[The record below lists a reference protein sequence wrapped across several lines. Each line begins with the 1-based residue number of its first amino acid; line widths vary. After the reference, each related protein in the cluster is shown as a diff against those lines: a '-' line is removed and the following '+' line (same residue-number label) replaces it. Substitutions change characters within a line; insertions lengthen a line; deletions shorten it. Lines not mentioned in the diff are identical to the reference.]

1 MGVAYAAPTAVFVAV
16 FFITPLLLVARMSL
30 SSWPLLTGNGGLNF
44 PKNYLSIWKNALFGP
59 AVVFTIEYTLIV
71 TVLLIGL
78 GLGLALLVQERGR
91 WVDMLRTVILLPVSL
106 GLAAASLLFWGFYS
120 PSIGPI
126 NPILEQL
133 GLIHDPISF
142 LGTSLSALLSTSFL
156 IVWKYSGLYM
166 LIFLVGLQAIP
177 DDLFEAAALDG
188 ASRIQVFRHITLP
201 LLRPSLALALI
212 LCVTGSLLAFD
223 QFYILT
229 KGAPDNSTVTVVQLI
244 YREAFQKQNLG
255 TSAAIS
261 IMVLVAL
268 LIPLYVL
275 LNGLRL
281 QNSLIGLSLVLAMF
295 QLPFAT
301 YMMRISFEAVPR
313 ELEESA
319 LVDGCGTFSVL
330 WRILLPSV
338 RPGLIT
344 VGLFAFLA
352 AWSDFLAPLILLTD
366 SAKQTLPLAV
376 ANLRQQTMGAIDYGA
391 TEAGV
396 VVMAVPC
403 LILFLLLQRYYVR
416 GFTSGAVKG

>member
-1 MGVAYAAPTAVFVAV
+1 MGVAYAAPTVVFVAV

-30 SSWPLLTGNGGLNF
+30 SSWPLLTGDGGLNF

-133 GLIHDPISF
+133 GLIHGPISF

-156 IVWKYSGLYM
+156 IVWKYTGLYM
-166 LIFLVGLQAIP
+166 LILLVGLQAIP
-177 DDLFEAAALDG
+177 DELFEAAALDG

-268 LIPLYVL
+268 LVL
-275 LNGLRL
+275 NAVQFRYLR
-281 QNSLIGLSLVLAMF
+281 SS
-295 QLPFAT
+295 
-301 YMMRISFEAVPR
+301 E
-313 ELEESA
+313 
-319 LVDGCGTFSVL
+319 
-330 WRILLPSV
+330 
-338 RPGLIT
+338 PGL
-344 VGLFAFLA
+344 
-352 AWSDFLAPLILLTD
+352 
-366 SAKQTLPLAV
+366 K
-376 ANLRQQTMGAIDYGA
+376 R
-391 TEAGV
+391 
-396 VVMAVPC
+396 
-403 LILFLLLQRYYVR
+403 
-416 GFTSGAVKG
+416 

>member
-1 MGVAYAAPTAVFVAV
+1 MTPATPDHRGAPAAWWRLTRWRYRRLMGVAYAAPTVVFVAV

-268 LIPLYVL
+268 LVL
-275 LNGLRL
+275 NAVQFRYLRSSESGLKR
-281 QNSLIGLSLVLAMF
+281 
-295 QLPFAT
+295 
-301 YMMRISFEAVPR
+301 
-313 ELEESA
+313 
-319 LVDGCGTFSVL
+319 
-330 WRILLPSV
+330 
-338 RPGLIT
+338 
-344 VGLFAFLA
+344 
-352 AWSDFLAPLILLTD
+352 
-366 SAKQTLPLAV
+366 
-376 ANLRQQTMGAIDYGA
+376 
-391 TEAGV
+391 
-396 VVMAVPC
+396 
-403 LILFLLLQRYYVR
+403 
-416 GFTSGAVKG
+416 

>member
-1 MGVAYAAPTAVFVAV
+1 MGVAYAAPTVVFLAV

-44 PKNYLSIWKNALFGP
+44 PKNYFSIWKNALFGP

-126 NPILEQL
+126 SPILEQL

-188 ASRIQVFRHITLP
+188 ASRIQVFRHITWP

-223 QFYILT
+223 QFFILT
-229 KGAPDNSTVTVVQLI
+229 KGGPDNSTVTVVQLI

-261 IMVLVAL
+261 IIVLVAL
-268 LIPLYVL
+268 VVL
-275 LNGLRL
+275 NAVQFRYLR
-281 QNSLIGLSLVLAMF
+281 SS
-295 QLPFAT
+295 
-301 YMMRISFEAVPR
+301 E
-313 ELEESA
+313 
-319 LVDGCGTFSVL
+319 
-330 WRILLPSV
+330 
-338 RPGLIT
+338 PGL
-344 VGLFAFLA
+344 
-352 AWSDFLAPLILLTD
+352 
-366 SAKQTLPLAV
+366 K
-376 ANLRQQTMGAIDYGA
+376 R
-391 TEAGV
+391 
-396 VVMAVPC
+396 
-403 LILFLLLQRYYVR
+403 
-416 GFTSGAVKG
+416 

>member
-1 MGVAYAAPTAVFVAV
+1 MGVAYAAPTVVFVAV

-44 PKNYLSIWKNALFGP
+44 PRNYLSIWNNALFGP

-91 WVDMLRTVILLPVSL
+91 WVDMLRTVILLPVSV

-156 IVWKYSGLYM
+156 IVWKYAGLYM

-201 LLRPSLALALI
+201 LLRPSIALALI

-229 KGAPDNSTVTVVQLI
+229 KGGPDNSTVTVVQLI

-268 LIPLYVL
+268 LVL
-275 LNGLRL
+275 NAVQFRYLRSSEPDL
-281 QNSLIGLSLVLAMF
+281 K
-295 QLPFAT
+295 
-301 YMMRISFEAVPR
+301 R
-313 ELEESA
+313 
-319 LVDGCGTFSVL
+319 
-330 WRILLPSV
+330 
-338 RPGLIT
+338 
-344 VGLFAFLA
+344 
-352 AWSDFLAPLILLTD
+352 
-366 SAKQTLPLAV
+366 
-376 ANLRQQTMGAIDYGA
+376 
-391 TEAGV
+391 
-396 VVMAVPC
+396 
-403 LILFLLLQRYYVR
+403 
-416 GFTSGAVKG
+416 

>member
-1 MGVAYAAPTAVFVAV
+1 MGVAYAAPTIVFVAV

-44 PKNYLSIWKNALFGP
+44 PRNYLSIWNNALFGP

-91 WVDMLRTVILLPVSL
+91 WADMLRTVILLPVSL

-133 GLIHDPISF
+133 GLIHEPISF

-156 IVWKYSGLYM
+156 IVWKYAGLYM

-229 KGAPDNSTVTVVQLI
+229 KGGPDNSTVTVVQLI

-268 LIPLYVL
+268 LVL
-275 LNGLRL
+275 N
-281 QNSLIGLSLVLAMF
+281 
-295 QLPFAT
+295 
-301 YMMRISFEAVPR
+301 AVQ
-313 ELEESA
+313 
-319 LVDGCGTFSVL
+319 F
-330 WRILLPSV
+330 
-338 RPGLIT
+338 
-344 VGLFAFLA
+344 
-352 AWSDFLAPLILLTD
+352 
-366 SAKQTLPLAV
+366 
-376 ANLRQQTMGAIDYGA
+376 
-391 TEAGV
+391 
-396 VVMAVPC
+396 
-403 LILFLLLQRYYVR
+403 RYLGSSEPDLKR
-416 GFTSGAVKG
+416 

>member
-30 SSWPLLTGNGGLNF
+30 SSWPLLTGFGGLNF
-44 PKNYLSIWKNALFGP
+44 PKNYLSIWNNALFGP
-59 AVVFTIEYTLIV
+59 AVLFTIEYTLIV

-91 WVDMLRTVILLPVSL
+91 WADMLRTVILLPVSL

-126 NPILEQL
+126 NPILQQL
-133 GLIHDPISF
+133 GLIYGPISF
-142 LGTSLSALLSTSFL
+142 LGTSMSALLSTSFL

-188 ASRIQVFRHITLP
+188 ASRMQVFRHITLP

-229 KGAPDNSTVTVVQLI
+229 KGGPDNSTVTVVQLI

-268 LIPLYVL
+268 LVL
-275 LNGLRL
+275 NAVQFRYLRG
-281 QNSLIGLSLVLAMF
+281 S
-295 QLPFAT
+295 
-301 YMMRISFEAVPR
+301 E
-313 ELEESA
+313 
-319 LVDGCGTFSVL
+319 
-330 WRILLPSV
+330 
-338 RPGLIT
+338 PGL
-344 VGLFAFLA
+344 
-352 AWSDFLAPLILLTD
+352 
-366 SAKQTLPLAV
+366 K
-376 ANLRQQTMGAIDYGA
+376 R
-391 TEAGV
+391 
-396 VVMAVPC
+396 
-403 LILFLLLQRYYVR
+403 
-416 GFTSGAVKG
+416 

>member
-1 MGVAYAAPTAVFVAV
+1 MGLAYAAPTAVFVAV

-30 SSWPLLTGNGGLNF
+30 SSWPLLTGFGGLNF
-44 PKNYLSIWKNALFGP
+44 PKNYLSIWNNALFGP

-91 WVDMLRTVILLPVSL
+91 SADTLRTVILLPVSL

-133 GLIHDPISF
+133 GLIHGPIPF

-156 IVWKYSGLYM
+156 IIWKYSGLYM

-177 DDLFEAAALDG
+177 EDLFEAAALDG
-188 ASRIQVFRHITLP
+188 ATRIQVFRHITLP

-229 KGAPDNSTVTVVQLI
+229 KGGPDNSTVTVVQLI

-261 IMVLVAL
+261 IMVLV
-268 LIPLYVL
+268 VL
-275 LNGLRL
+275 LVLNAVQFRSLRSSEPDL
-281 QNSLIGLSLVLAMF
+281 K
-295 QLPFAT
+295 
-301 YMMRISFEAVPR
+301 R
-313 ELEESA
+313 
-319 LVDGCGTFSVL
+319 
-330 WRILLPSV
+330 
-338 RPGLIT
+338 
-344 VGLFAFLA
+344 
-352 AWSDFLAPLILLTD
+352 
-366 SAKQTLPLAV
+366 
-376 ANLRQQTMGAIDYGA
+376 
-391 TEAGV
+391 
-396 VVMAVPC
+396 
-403 LILFLLLQRYYVR
+403 
-416 GFTSGAVKG
+416 

>member
-1 MGVAYAAPTAVFVAV
+1 MFVAV

-78 GLGLALLVQERGR
+78 GLGLALLVQESGR
-91 WVDMLRTVILLPVSL
+91 WVNMLRTVILLPVSL

-133 GLIHDPISF
+133 GLIHDPIPF

-177 DDLFEAAALDG
+177 EDLFEAAALDG
-188 ASRIQVFRHITLP
+188 ASRIQVFRHITWP

-229 KGAPDNSTVTVVQLI
+229 KGGPDNSTVTVVQLI

-268 LIPLYVL
+268 LVL
-275 LNGLRL
+275 NAVQFRYLRG
-281 QNSLIGLSLVLAMF
+281 S
-295 QLPFAT
+295 
-301 YMMRISFEAVPR
+301 E
-313 ELEESA
+313 
-319 LVDGCGTFSVL
+319 
-330 WRILLPSV
+330 
-338 RPGLIT
+338 PGL
-344 VGLFAFLA
+344 
-352 AWSDFLAPLILLTD
+352 
-366 SAKQTLPLAV
+366 K
-376 ANLRQQTMGAIDYGA
+376 R
-391 TEAGV
+391 
-396 VVMAVPC
+396 
-403 LILFLLLQRYYVR
+403 
-416 GFTSGAVKG
+416 

>member
-1 MGVAYAAPTAVFVAV
+1 MGLVYAAPTAFFVAV

-44 PKNYLSIWKNALFGP
+44 PKNYLSIWNNALFGP
-59 AVVFTIEYTLIV
+59 AIVFTIEYTLIV

-78 GLGLALLVQERGR
+78 GLALALLVQERGR

-133 GLIHDPISF
+133 GLIHEPISF

-177 DDLFEAAALDG
+177 EDLFEAAALDG
-188 ASRIQVFRHITLP
+188 ASRIQVFRHITFP

-268 LIPLYVL
+268 LVL
-275 LNGLRL
+275 NAVQFRFLR
-281 QNSLIGLSLVLAMF
+281 SS
-295 QLPFAT
+295 
-301 YMMRISFEAVPR
+301 E
-313 ELEESA
+313 
-319 LVDGCGTFSVL
+319 
-330 WRILLPSV
+330 
-338 RPGLIT
+338 PG
-344 VGLFAFLA
+344 
-352 AWSDFLAPLILLTD
+352 P
-366 SAKQTLPLAV
+366 K
-376 ANLRQQTMGAIDYGA
+376 R
-391 TEAGV
+391 
-396 VVMAVPC
+396 
-403 LILFLLLQRYYVR
+403 
-416 GFTSGAVKG
+416 

>member
-1 MGVAYAAPTAVFVAV
+1 MFVAV
-16 FFITPLLLVARMSL
+16 FFITPLLLVVRMSL
-30 SSWPLLTGNGGLNF
+30 SSWPLLTGNRGLNF
-44 PKNYLSIWKNALFGP
+44 PKNYLSIWNNALFGP

-91 WVDMLRTVILLPVSL
+91 WADMLRAVILLPVSL
-106 GLAAASLLFWGFYS
+106 GLAAASLLFWGFNS

-133 GLIHDPISF
+133 GLIHEPISF
-142 LGTSLSALLSTSFL
+142 LGTSLGALLSTSFL

-177 DDLFEAAALDG
+177 EDLFEAAALDG
-188 ASRIQVFRHITLP
+188 ASRIQVFRHITFP

-268 LIPLYVL
+268 LVL
-275 LNGLRL
+275 NAVQFRFLR
-281 QNSLIGLSLVLAMF
+281 SS
-295 QLPFAT
+295 
-301 YMMRISFEAVPR
+301 E
-313 ELEESA
+313 
-319 LVDGCGTFSVL
+319 
-330 WRILLPSV
+330 
-338 RPGLIT
+338 PG
-344 VGLFAFLA
+344 
-352 AWSDFLAPLILLTD
+352 P
-366 SAKQTLPLAV
+366 K
-376 ANLRQQTMGAIDYGA
+376 R
-391 TEAGV
+391 
-396 VVMAVPC
+396 
-403 LILFLLLQRYYVR
+403 
-416 GFTSGAVKG
+416 

>member
-44 PKNYLSIWKNALFGP
+44 PKNYLSIWNNALFGP

-91 WVDMLRTVILLPVSL
+91 WADMLRTVILLPVSL

-133 GLIHDPISF
+133 GLIHDPIPF

-177 DDLFEAAALDG
+177 EDLFEAAALDG

-229 KGAPDNSTVTVVQLI
+229 KGGPDNSTVTVVQLI

-268 LIPLYVL
+268 LVL
-275 LNGLRL
+275 NAVQFRYLRG
-281 QNSLIGLSLVLAMF
+281 S
-295 QLPFAT
+295 
-301 YMMRISFEAVPR
+301 E
-313 ELEESA
+313 
-319 LVDGCGTFSVL
+319 
-330 WRILLPSV
+330 
-338 RPGLIT
+338 PGL
-344 VGLFAFLA
+344 
-352 AWSDFLAPLILLTD
+352 
-366 SAKQTLPLAV
+366 K
-376 ANLRQQTMGAIDYGA
+376 R
-391 TEAGV
+391 
-396 VVMAVPC
+396 
-403 LILFLLLQRYYVR
+403 
-416 GFTSGAVKG
+416 

>member
-1 MGVAYAAPTAVFVAV
+1 MGVAYAAPTVVFVAV

-91 WVDMLRTVILLPVSL
+91 WEDMLRTVILLPVSL

-126 NPILEQL
+126 NPILQQL
-133 GLIHDPISF
+133 GLIHDPFSF

-261 IMVLVAL
+261 IMVLLAL
-268 LIPLYVL
+268 LVL
-275 LNGLRL
+275 NAVQFRYLR
-281 QNSLIGLSLVLAMF
+281 SS
-295 QLPFAT
+295 
-301 YMMRISFEAVPR
+301 E
-313 ELEESA
+313 
-319 LVDGCGTFSVL
+319 
-330 WRILLPSV
+330 
-338 RPGLIT
+338 PGL
-344 VGLFAFLA
+344 
-352 AWSDFLAPLILLTD
+352 
-366 SAKQTLPLAV
+366 K
-376 ANLRQQTMGAIDYGA
+376 R
-391 TEAGV
+391 
-396 VVMAVPC
+396 
-403 LILFLLLQRYYVR
+403 
-416 GFTSGAVKG
+416 

>member
-1 MGVAYAAPTAVFVAV
+1 MGVAYAAPTAVLVAV

-30 SSWPLLTGNGGLNF
+30 SSWPLLTGFGGLNF
-44 PKNYLSIWKNALFGP
+44 PKNYLSIWNNALFGP

-91 WVDMLRTVILLPVSL
+91 WADMLRTVILLPVSL

-133 GLIHDPISF
+133 GLIHAPISF

-177 DDLFEAAALDG
+177 EDLFEAAALDG
-188 ASRIQVFRHITLP
+188 ATRIQVFRHITLP

-261 IMVLVAL
+261 IIVLVAL
-268 LIPLYVL
+268 LVL
-275 LNGLRL
+275 NTVQFRSLR
-281 QNSLIGLSLVLAMF
+281 SS
-295 QLPFAT
+295 
-301 YMMRISFEAVPR
+301 E
-313 ELEESA
+313 
-319 LVDGCGTFSVL
+319 
-330 WRILLPSV
+330 
-338 RPGLIT
+338 PGL
-344 VGLFAFLA
+344 
-352 AWSDFLAPLILLTD
+352 
-366 SAKQTLPLAV
+366 K
-376 ANLRQQTMGAIDYGA
+376 R
-391 TEAGV
+391 
-396 VVMAVPC
+396 
-403 LILFLLLQRYYVR
+403 
-416 GFTSGAVKG
+416 

>member
-44 PKNYLSIWKNALFGP
+44 PKNYLSIWKDALFGP

-244 YREAFQKQNLG
+244 YRKAFQKQNLG

-268 LIPLYVL
+268 LVL
-275 LNGLRL
+275 NAVQFRYLR
-281 QNSLIGLSLVLAMF
+281 SS
-295 QLPFAT
+295 
-301 YMMRISFEAVPR
+301 E
-313 ELEESA
+313 
-319 LVDGCGTFSVL
+319 
-330 WRILLPSV
+330 
-338 RPGLIT
+338 PGL
-344 VGLFAFLA
+344 
-352 AWSDFLAPLILLTD
+352 
-366 SAKQTLPLAV
+366 K
-376 ANLRQQTMGAIDYGA
+376 R
-391 TEAGV
+391 
-396 VVMAVPC
+396 
-403 LILFLLLQRYYVR
+403 
-416 GFTSGAVKG
+416 

>member
-1 MGVAYAAPTAVFVAV
+1 MTPATPDHREAPAARWRLTRWQRRQLMGVAYAAPTVVFVAV

-30 SSWPLLTGNGGLNF
+30 SSWPLLMGNGGLNF

-126 NPILEQL
+126 NPILQQL
-133 GLIHDPISF
+133 GLIHVPISF

-156 IVWKYSGLYM
+156 IVWKYAGLYM
-166 LIFLVGLQAIP
+166 LILLVGLQAIP

-268 LIPLYVL
+268 LVL
-275 LNGLRL
+275 NAVQFRFLR
-281 QNSLIGLSLVLAMF
+281 SS
-295 QLPFAT
+295 
-301 YMMRISFEAVPR
+301 E
-313 ELEESA
+313 
-319 LVDGCGTFSVL
+319 
-330 WRILLPSV
+330 
-338 RPGLIT
+338 PGL
-344 VGLFAFLA
+344 
-352 AWSDFLAPLILLTD
+352 
-366 SAKQTLPLAV
+366 K
-376 ANLRQQTMGAIDYGA
+376 R
-391 TEAGV
+391 
-396 VVMAVPC
+396 
-403 LILFLLLQRYYVR
+403 
-416 GFTSGAVKG
+416 

>member
-268 LIPLYVL
+268 LVL
-275 LNGLRL
+275 NAVQFRYLR
-281 QNSLIGLSLVLAMF
+281 SS
-295 QLPFAT
+295 
-301 YMMRISFEAVPR
+301 E
-313 ELEESA
+313 
-319 LVDGCGTFSVL
+319 
-330 WRILLPSV
+330 
-338 RPGLIT
+338 PGL
-344 VGLFAFLA
+344 
-352 AWSDFLAPLILLTD
+352 
-366 SAKQTLPLAV
+366 K
-376 ANLRQQTMGAIDYGA
+376 R
-391 TEAGV
+391 
-396 VVMAVPC
+396 
-403 LILFLLLQRYYVR
+403 
-416 GFTSGAVKG
+416 